1 MMNNRHAKPWQPA
14 ELNQL
19 GKTTD
24 AAVALRIGRTRRA
37 VETKR
42 LSLGIPPKTPRRRKW
57 TAREVNLLGTMSDAA
72 LAERLGIWR
81 RTVMIERQRRGVGAF
96 AAKHR
101 RKSI

>member
-1 MMNNRHAKPWQPA
+1 MKNHHGKSWQSA
-14 ELNQL
+14 ELSQL
-19 GKTTD
+19 GKATD
-24 AAVALRIGRTRRA
+24 AAIARRIGRTRKA

-42 LSLGIPPKTPRRRKW
+42 LLLGIPPKTPRRRKW
-57 TAREVNLLGTMSDAA
+57 TAHEVNLLGTMSDAA
-72 LAERLGIWR
+72 LAERLGIWG